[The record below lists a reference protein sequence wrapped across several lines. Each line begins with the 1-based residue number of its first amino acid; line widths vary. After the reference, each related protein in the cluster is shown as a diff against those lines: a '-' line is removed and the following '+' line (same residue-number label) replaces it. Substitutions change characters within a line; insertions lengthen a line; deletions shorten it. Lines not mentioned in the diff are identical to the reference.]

1 MLWDDI
7 RFADREFME
16 RAFQL
21 RRRQIVG
28 ECKQLTTDI
37 ESYNDN
43 HPSEKP
49 IQLLL
54 DFTDGVA
61 EARQPKDYNPKKP
74 R

>member
-1 MLWDDI
+1 
-7 RFADREFME
+7 
-16 RAFQL
+16 
-21 RRRQIVG
+21 
-28 ECKQLTTDI
+28 LTTDI

-54 DFTDGVA
+54 DFTDDVA